1 MFSQEFHYYYQLN
14 KSPYKGS
21 LGQKLKSEME
31 TKKELFKAQY
41 NDEEK
46 FENFIKTKLKSNQ
59 YNCFTLEL

>member
-1 MFSQEFHYYYQLN
+1 LN

-46 FENFIKTKLKSNQ
+46 FENFIKTKLKSN
-59 YNCFTLEL
+59 